1 MHPKVASGQIDP
13 LQNLG
18 VLVLDFFQLYG
29 ICFNLDDV
37 GISVNG
43 SGSYY
48 DKVSIRNTTHACIIH
63 DSYQCIFYTSRIL
76 YAGTVEQY
84 SPSVTHKTQRTIS
97 G

>member
-29 ICFNLDDV
+29 ICFNLNDV

-48 DKVSIRNTTHACIIH
+48 DKV
-63 DSYQCIFYTSRIL
+63 
-76 YAGTVEQY
+76 
-84 SPSVTHKTQRTIS
+84 
-97 G
+97 

>member
-13 LQNLG
+13 LKNLG

-48 DKVSIRNTTHACIIH
+48 DKVSIMNTIQHM
-63 DSYQCIFYTSRIL
+63 L
-76 YAGTVEQY
+76 V
-84 SPSVTHKTQRTIS
+84 
-97 G
+97 